1 MAHISS
7 IELRQKKILGRKL
20 NTDEVVHHKN
30 ENKQDYSDSNLEVLP
45 NQSAHIKIHIVGM
58 LEKRKEKHG
67 Y

>member
-1 MAHISS
+1 M
-7 IELRQKKILGRKL
+7 LGRKL
-20 NTDEVVHHKN
+20 NTDEIVHHKN